1 MKKLKAFFSKIGVW
15 LKNHKPSKRRLIQL
29 YTALL
34 YNANLK
40 GYFDGQLFNGA
51 TKKMCLPGFN
61 CYSCPGAIAA
71 CPLGSLQ
78 SALTNSDHKWTAYV
92 FGILAIFGLMLG
104 RTICGFFCPVGLCQ
118 ELLYKLPTPKVK
130 KSVFTRIFSYFKY
143 VILR

>member
-1 MKKLKAFFSKIGVW
+1 MKKVKAFFSKIGVW

-104 RTICGFFCPVGLCQ
+104 RTICGFFCPVGLC
-118 ELLYKLPTPKVK
+118 
-130 KSVFTRIFSYFKY
+130 
-143 VILR
+143 